1 MHDGIKE
8 AFIHSQFKINDEKE
22 RKMKLTRIMAAAG
35 LVVALACGNALATPS
50 TQIWIPS
57 TDVKSFKDIHLD
69 IDNYT
74 RFDGKGYNG
83 YNPNL
88 YNIGLSAGVLPY
100 ENVKLEIGVDFLKS
114 GYQNT
119 GVYPYDKAPF
129 YFNAKL
135 GTPEDAFDIKGLPA
149 FAVGGYNFGTYD
161 KAGSVSTRQNIT
173 YGLVAKTF
181 PVIGRLSAGGYYGSE
196 RALGKGANT
205 GAMASWDRSMP
216 EISDKLWLAVDY
228 MSGNNA
234 NGEISVG
241 GSWAFSKQVSLIVG
255 VVFFNPFYNISSYDP
270 SYGGGGAYSGH
281 INPGGKP
288 ALTTQLD
295 ISF

>member
-1 MHDGIKE
+1 M
-8 AFIHSQFKINDEKE
+8 
-22 RKMKLTRIMAAAG
+22 RLTRILAAASAI
-35 LVVALACGNALATPS
+35 VVLASGAALATPS

-57 TDVKSFKDIHLD
+57 TDVKALNEYHID

-74 RFDGKGYNG
+74 RFSNKNYGGM
-83 YNPNL
+83 NPN
-88 YNIGLSAGVLPY
+88 YYDIGLSAGVLPY
-100 ENVKLEIGVDFLKS
+100 ENIKLEAGVDFLT
-114 GYQNT
+114 T
-119 GVYPYDKAPF
+119 GFQSDTAADNHPF

-135 GTPEDAFDIKGLPA
+135 GTPEDAFGVKGLPA
-149 FAVGGYNFGTYD
+149 FAIGAYNLGTYD
-161 KAGSVSTRQNIT
+161 RPDKGLSTRQNIV
-173 YGLVAKTF
+173 YGLVAKTL
-181 PVIGRLSAGGYYGSE
+181 PVIGRLSVGGYNGSS
-196 RALGKGANT
+196 RALATSGNPSNTNNNT
-205 GAMASWDRSMP
+205 GVMASWDRSMP

-241 GSWAFSKQVSLIVG
+241 GSWTFSKQVSLIVG
-255 VVFFNPFYNISSYDP
+255 VVFFNPFYNISAGDN
-270 SYGGGGAYSGH
+270 G